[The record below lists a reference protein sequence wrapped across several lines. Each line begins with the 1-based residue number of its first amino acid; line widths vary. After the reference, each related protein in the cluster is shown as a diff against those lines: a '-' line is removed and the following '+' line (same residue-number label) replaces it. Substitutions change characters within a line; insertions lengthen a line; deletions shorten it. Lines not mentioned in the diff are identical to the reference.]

1 VITVEPTGAR
11 GAAGTSATVAVGTTT
26 TGAAGSSAI
35 VTNSG
40 TTSAAVFNFTIP
52 RGDTGAAG
60 ASGGSS
66 TAWRYKAKTN
76 ATSGYPTNGHLLWNN
91 ATQNAAT
98 EILVSHLDDEGT
110 DVEFFLS
117 FFAQGQK
124 IFIQNRDDSSQ
135 NQVWEIS
142 GTPTVTNPNT
152 STSYYTF
159 PVTLISS
166 TGGEFNNNHSILFGS
181 IAAAV
186 NAVTSATTSDG
197 TANLSIA
204 DLEVVGGEIY
214 TDGDYSQ
221 IYTQGTDAHIFT
233 LGSGAEIFTV
243 GEVATIATQG
253 ANATISTAGAG
264 ATIGTQGANATIY
277 TQGANATI
285 STAGSAAHIQTSHAS
300 AAVKS
305 TNFAAVESGGASLV
319 DGSMQPCLT
328 WSAGGRNLTIPSGTA
343 TTFNTTSYTYGTGAA
358 AAHRT
363 ALGLTTLATT
373 TPAANVATFLETPSS
388 ANLAAAVTGE
398 TGTGALV
405 FGTSPTI
412 DAPTISGSA
421 AFTSTTRPTS
431 AGTGAPSAT
440 SLMTNADVTLA
451 ELHYRHAAKNRFI
464 STLLPTAIAGS
475 VGNAANNNG
484 VQLSITLPNTFSAV
498 SFGSTQL
505 HNSFSGAQM
514 SFARPFMA
522 SLVFYLRGIT
532 DLNAVIRFFV
542 ASPNSYLQGVDA
554 LSQTGICVEIARSGT
569 NVQARLVY
577 FSGTFKTTSWVNI
590 GVTSDFFA
598 RTNTLVIR
606 NNGTGTFD
614 VFILST
620 PENVLPGSITKPISN
635 LFGTPT
641 ITVSDGPTTAPS
653 ANVALISSFGA
664 TVADTPTANNFL
676 IVQNFTLEFTS

>member
-1 VITVEPTGAR
+1 MSFDKVEVRVFSGPDQVQVGSNTEPDLIVMNIGPKGDP
-11 GAAGTSATVAVGTTT
+11 GAAGP
-26 TGAAGSSAI
+26 
-35 VTNSG
+35 NS
-40 TTSAAVFNFTIP
+40 
-52 RGDTGAAG
+52 
-60 ASGGSS
+60 
-66 TAWRYKAKTN
+66 
-76 ATSGYPTNGHLLWNN
+76 
-91 ATQNAAT
+91 
-98 EILVSHLDDEGT
+98 
-110 DVEFFLS
+110 
-117 FFAQGQK
+117 
-124 IFIQNRDDSSQ
+124 
-135 NQVWEIS
+135 
-142 GTPTVTNPNT
+142 
-152 STSYYTF
+152 
-159 PVTLISS
+159 
-166 TGGEFNNNHSILFGS
+166 
-181 IAAAV
+181 
-186 NAVTSATTSDG
+186 VTSATTSDG
-197 TANLSIA
+197 TANLDLASLEIYPNGSISLASTNSGGVVILSGQAATDARSIA
-204 DLEVVGGEIY
+204 FPDASGNLALVASTTGAIVSADITDATSDGDANKEKLLKTDDQGGLFVTNSFGINASFGSSLTVGDGDSVKGRYDIFANTSHFQWYSDSALYGERSFTITTENLTSSGTWVY
-214 TDGDYSQ
+214 KYPAASGTFAVTASTTGVPDKLTDG
-221 IYTQGTDAHIFT
+221 
-233 LGSGAEIFTV
+233 
-243 GEVATIATQG
+243 TIA
-253 ANATISTAGAG
+253 
-264 ATIGTQGANATIY
+264 
-277 TQGANATI
+277 
-285 STAGSAAHIQTSHAS
+285 GS
-300 AAVKS
+300 
-305 TNFAAVESGGASLV
+305 
-319 DGSMQPCLT
+319 
-328 WSAGGRNLTIPSGTA
+328 
-343 TTFNTTSYTYGTGAA
+343 TTFNSTSYTYGTGAA
-358 AAHRT
+358 AAHRDS
-363 ALGLTTLATT
+363 LGLTTLATT
-373 TPAANVATFLETPSS
+373 TPAINVATFLATPTST
-388 ANLAAAVTGE
+388 NLAAAVTGE
-398 TGTGALV
+398 TGSGALV

-464 STLLPTAIAGS
+464 STLLPTTIAGS

-554 LSQTGICVEIARSGT
+554 LSQAGICVEIARSGT

-577 FSGTFKTTSWVNI
+577 FSGTFKNTSWVNI
-590 GVTSDFFA
+590 GVTSDFFV

-664 TVADTPTANNFL
+664 TVADTPTANNTL

>member
-1 VITVEPTGAR
+1 VDAKNQTKIYPEFMSFDKVEVRVFSGPDQVQVGSNTEPDLIVMNIGPKGDP
-11 GAAGTSATVAVGTTT
+11 GAAGP
-26 TGAAGSSAI
+26 
-35 VTNSG
+35 NS
-40 TTSAAVFNFTIP
+40 
-52 RGDTGAAG
+52 
-60 ASGGSS
+60 
-66 TAWRYKAKTN
+66 
-76 ATSGYPTNGHLLWNN
+76 
-91 ATQNAAT
+91 
-98 EILVSHLDDEGT
+98 
-110 DVEFFLS
+110 
-117 FFAQGQK
+117 
-124 IFIQNRDDSSQ
+124 
-135 NQVWEIS
+135 
-142 GTPTVTNPNT
+142 
-152 STSYYTF
+152 
-159 PVTLISS
+159 
-166 TGGEFNNNHSILFGS
+166 
-181 IAAAV
+181 
-186 NAVTSATTSDG
+186 VTSATTSDG
-197 TANLSIA
+197 TANLDLASLEIYPNGSISLASTNSGGVVILSGQAATDARSIA
-204 DLEVVGGEIY
+204 FPDASGNLALVASTTGAIVSADITDATSDGDANKEKLLKTDDQGGLFVTNSFGINASFGSSLTVGDGDSVKGRYDIFANTSHFQWYSDSALYGERSFTITTENLTSSGTWVY
-214 TDGDYSQ
+214 KYPAASGTFAVTASTTGVPDKLTDG
-221 IYTQGTDAHIFT
+221 
-233 LGSGAEIFTV
+233 
-243 GEVATIATQG
+243 TIA
-253 ANATISTAGAG
+253 
-264 ATIGTQGANATIY
+264 
-277 TQGANATI
+277 
-285 STAGSAAHIQTSHAS
+285 GS
-300 AAVKS
+300 
-305 TNFAAVESGGASLV
+305 
-319 DGSMQPCLT
+319 
-328 WSAGGRNLTIPSGTA
+328 
-343 TTFNTTSYTYGTGAA
+343 TTFNSTSYTYGTGAA
-358 AAHRT
+358 AAHRDS
-363 ALGLTTLATT
+363 LGLTTLATT
-373 TPAANVATFLETPSS
+373 TPAINVATFLATPTST
-388 ANLAAAVTGE
+388 NLAAAVTGE
-398 TGTGALV
+398 TGSGALV

-464 STLLPTAIAGS
+464 STLLPTTIAGS

-554 LSQTGICVEIARSGT
+554 LSQAGICVEIARSGT

-577 FSGTFKTTSWVNI
+577 FSGTFKNTSWVNI
-590 GVTSDFFA
+590 GVTSDFFV

-664 TVADTPTANNFL
+664 TVADTPTANNTL